1 MAYGRKW
8 KPSKARA
15 AEFKNQMNELEEFLN
30 EHADISASASR
41 DSFYFTHNGTKY
53 RVSNHSIESSNRKAY
68 NWMGEQVR
76 EKYHADQRDEE
87 TRYIH
92 ASKTRLIEIYNRIMS
107 GIEVDGHGN
116 AIA

>member
-1 MAYGRKW
+1 MSYRKW
-8 KPSKARA
+8 KPSKAA
-15 AEFKNQMNELEEFLN
+15 VAEFKKNMDELEDFLLA
-30 EHADISASASR
+30 HMDISASASR
-41 DSFYFTHNGTKY
+41 DSFYFTHAGTKY
-53 RVSNHSIESSNRKAY
+53 RISNHSIEASNSKAY
-68 NWMGEQVR
+68 NYIGEQVR
-76 EKYHADQRDEE
+76 EKYHADQREQD